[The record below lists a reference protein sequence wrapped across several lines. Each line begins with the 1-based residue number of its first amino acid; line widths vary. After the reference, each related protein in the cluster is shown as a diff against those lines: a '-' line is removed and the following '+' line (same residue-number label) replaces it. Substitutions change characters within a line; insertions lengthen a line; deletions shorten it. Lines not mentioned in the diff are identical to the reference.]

1 LLPARSLDVHHRAL
15 HLRTGLS
22 KVGVPGSDV
31 GLHKQDAKAQ
41 AALLEAMEE
50 RQVTI
55 AGTTHKRC
63 VQGGARRTN
72 VRNVEKYIV
81 AIIAASRRPGDYD
94 GDLAKWIK
102 IGASPRGTL
111 ALDRAARARAWL
123 EARDT
128 ATPDDVKAVAHGC
141 LRHRLIL
148 SYEAEAEGI
157 TKDAVWMKS

>member
-1 LLPARSLDVHHRAL
+1 MASRNSQRSHGEADRTHRSQVAALRPLLPARSLDVHHRAL

-31 GLHKQDAKAQ
+31 GLHK
-41 AALLEAMEE
+41 L
-50 RQVTI
+50 
-55 AGTTHKRC
+55 
-63 VQGGARRTN
+63 QGGARRTN

-111 ALDRAARARAWL
+111 ALDRAARARIWL